1 MTALTAAQ
9 LIALVSTGLI
19 AGIFLGH
26 RAGVSRASTRLT
38 PGSFIQL
45 QQVIH
50 QIFQR
55 MMPPLV
61 LAAVIGTLTWT
72 VLLRVHGPILAY
84 WLLVPASLSLLVAAG
99 LTRAVNIPINR
110 RLMTWNSDAPPPDFS
125 QLWVRWEHI
134 HSIRTVLSVIALV
147 FQALALT
154 VFAQ

>member
-1 MTALTAAQ
+1 MTALIAAQ

-26 RAGVSRASTRLT
+26 RAGVSRAFTHLA

-45 QQVIH
+45 QQIIH
-50 QIFQR
+50 QMFQR

-72 VLLRVHGPILAY
+72 VLLRVHGPARAY
-84 WLLVPASLSLLVAAG
+84 GLLVLASLSLLVAAG

-110 RLMTWNSDAPPPDFS
+110 RLMTWNSEAPPPDFA
-125 QLWVRWEHI
+125 QVWVRWERI
-134 HSIRTVLSVIALV
+134 HSIRTVLAAIALV
-147 FQALALT
+147 CQVLALT
-154 VFAQ
+154 VIAQ